1 MECGIPQELLELR
14 YEGTPPTREELR
26 LLRLLSKGYT
36 VKSAATVMGKGWS
49 TTKRQMQIVR
59 ARLGAETHTQAVA
72 IAVRKGLIP

>member
-1 MECGIPQELLELR
+1 MRSGIPQELLELH
-14 YEGTPPTREELR
+14 YEGTRPTREELR

-36 VKSAATVMGKGWS
+36 VKSAAAAMGKRWS
-49 TTKRQMQIVR
+49 TTKRQMQVVR